1 VANGRKGQ
9 LAALTLKFFI
19 DECLTAALVAIAK
32 ERELFAV
39 FGPHAGKA
47 GWQDW
52 TIAKYAYEN
61 DLIVVTNNRRD
72 FLKEYSKFE
81 LHPGLV
87 IIIPRGNRQ
96 DQIEWFTTVLDA
108 LDEMAEAPVNKL
120 VEVDRE
126 GKVSIRNWHLYKA
139 DLD

>member
-1 VANGRKGQ
+1 
-9 LAALTLKFFI
+9 LTLKFFI

>member
-1 VANGRKGQ
+1 M
-9 LAALTLKFFI
+9 TLKFFI
-19 DECLTAALVAIAK
+19 DECLTAALVAVAK

-72 FLKEYSKFE
+72 FLKEYAKFE

-87 IIIPRGNRQ
+87 VIIPRGNRT
-96 DQIEWFTTVLDA
+96 DQIEWFIAVLDRLA
-108 LDEMAEAPVNKL
+108 MMKEAPVNKL

-126 GKVSIRNWHLYKA
+126 GRVTIRDWHLQRNSTR
-139 DLD
+139 D